1 MSLIM
6 FETTP
11 LLEQGVLNLTF
22 NLKTNI
28 QVTAKR
34 AQQLV
39 SVFVGN
45 QIADLLHGD
54 LPNLVIREEG
64 AYWRVPVVLSS
75 HSLGRIGLVG
85 TIDVHVETGKL
96 QTNDRI
102 IREIEQKSTLLR
114 GM

>member
-1 MSLIM
+1 M
-6 FETTP
+6 FETVP

-28 QVTAKR
+28 QVTAKK

-54 LPNLVIREEG
+54 IPNLIIRENG
-64 AYWRVPVVLSS
+64 AYWRVPVVLSC

-96 QTNDRI
+96 QTDDKVI
-102 IREIEQKSTLLR
+102 QEIEQNAQRFAISAAL
-114 GM
+114 